1 MERWI
6 MHVDMDAFFA
16 SVEQLDHP
24 EYRGQPVIV
33 GGLGNRGVVST
44 ASYEARHFGV
54 HSALSMMEARRR
66 CPQGIFVA
74 GRYDRYHEISRQI
87 FAVFAEFSPKV
98 EPLSV
103 DEAFLDITGMERLFS
118 DRRSYAE
125 QLRQRIFEKTGL
137 VASVGIA
144 PNKFL
149 AKLASDLEKPA
160 GLVLIERGQEEA
172 VLFNLP
178 IRRLW
183 GVGGK
188 TNEKLGQLGFKTI
201 GDIAAADRRQLEK
214 FFGGR
219 LACHLI
225 ELAHGRDDREVET
238 ERVMQSIGNEVTFAQ
253 DLTQTAQAECEL
265 LALAEKVGWRLRQAG
280 VKTRTVTLK
289 IRTASFRTITRS
301 RTLPEP
307 TNFDKELYQ
316 MALELYRQAAI
327 GEGIRLL
334 GITGSNLLLHEQ
346 ESLFGIDDKQK
357 KLYQAVDSLKGR
369 FGNTIITKAQLVG
382 RSKKE

>member
-44 ASYEARHFGV
+44 ASYEARRFGV
-54 HSALSMMEARRR
+54 HSALGMMEARRR

-74 GRYDRYHEISRQI
+74 GRYERYYEVSRQI
-87 FAVFAEFSPKV
+87 FAVFSEFSPKV

-118 DRRSYAE
+118 DRHSYAE
-125 QLRQRIFEKTGL
+125 QLKQRIFEKTGL

-160 GLVLIERGQEEA
+160 GLVLIERGQEET
-172 VLFNLP
+172 VLFKLP

-183 GVGGK
+183 GVGAK
-188 TNEKLGQLGFKTI
+188 TNEKLCQLGFKTI
-201 GDIAAADRRQLEK
+201 GDIAVADRRQLEK

-219 LACHLI
+219 LACHLM
-225 ELAHGRDDREVET
+225 ELAHGRDEREVEP
-238 ERVMQSIGNEVTFAQ
+238 ERATQSIGNEVTFAQ
-253 DLTQTAQAECEL
+253 DLTQQAQAECEL

-280 VKTRTVTLK
+280 VKARTVTLK

-301 RTLPEP
+301 RTLPDP
-307 TNFDKELYQ
+307 TNFDRELYQ
-316 MALELYRQAAI
+316 TALDLYRQTAI

-334 GITGSNLLLHEQ
+334 GITGSSLLLHEQ

-357 KLYQAVDSLKGR
+357 KLYQAVDSLKVR
-369 FGNTIITKAQLVG
+369 FGDSIITKAQLVG
-382 RSKKE
+382 RNKKE